1 MATYTKSK
9 CKVMFAQCSGNS
21 VISRS
26 FTVCIG
32 AYQYHKSWFFLIS
45 LLRCSAFFSFFSA
58 RVSSNDSPRFHPR
71 FTRFLPLLSHLPR
84 SLSRITQNRDHGIA
98 PMIAES
104 RPRSRPWCGI
114 FSPRVVL
121 NVFFMRVLFVFVL
134 FFLHSLTFR

>member
-1 MATYTKSK
+1 MTTYTKSK

-71 FTRFLPLLSHLPR
+71 FTRFLPLLSHLPLVIISDHTESR
-84 SLSRITQNRDHGIA
+84 SRNRTNDRRIA
-98 PMIAES
+98 PKVAAVAWHFFPKSCIECILYES
-104 RPRSRPWCGI
+104 FVCFCS
-114 FSPRVVL
+114 
-121 NVFFMRVLFVFVL
+121 VF
-134 FFLHSLTFR
+134 LT